1 MKKETKRYLVIAKLH
16 RLSDYDDPMDQVI
29 EKREYYRSGVSE
41 EQVIS
46 RLKHEEHLYSYDNE
60 RGSVAYEWKFQAL
73 VMGVDHKADKQ
84 ECMGEQL
91 RLFNMED

>member
-46 RLKHEEHLYSYDNE
+46 RLKREEHLYSYDNE

-73 VMGVDHKADKQ
+73 VMGSHKADKQ
-84 ECMGEQL
+84 ECGEQL
-91 RLFNMED
+91 RLFDMED